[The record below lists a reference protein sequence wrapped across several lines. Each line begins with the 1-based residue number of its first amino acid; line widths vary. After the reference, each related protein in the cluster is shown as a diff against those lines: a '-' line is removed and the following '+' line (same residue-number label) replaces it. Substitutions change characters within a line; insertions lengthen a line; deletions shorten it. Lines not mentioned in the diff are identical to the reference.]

1 VISSCHHSK
10 GEFVTH
16 IIYSPM
22 LNIYGLEIYITRVH
36 NISGDII
43 KQSCLRVA
51 YMCAY
56 RYYSYIPRNTL
67 VCLTNLLVSFD
78 FDVRVIGTDACVL
91 RYMYTVSSAN
101 GFGSLKIENTT
112 LAEAA
117 VAMMRCGLGYR
128 VIIDFRRPS
137 HRDGAGPVYIFVTCS
152 IILRMTRI
160 YTYITVYSINIL
172 YL

>member
-1 VISSCHHSK
+1 
-10 GEFVTH
+10 
-16 IIYSPM
+16 M
-22 LNIYGLEIYITRVH
+22 
-36 NISGDII
+36 

-67 VCLTNLLVSFD
+67 VYLTNLLVSFD
-78 FDVRVIGTDACVL
+78 FDVRIIGTDACVL

-117 VAMMRCGLGYR
+117 VAMMRRGLGYR

-137 HRDGAGPVYIFVTCS
+137 HRDGAGPVYVFVTCS
-152 IILRMTRI
+152 IILRVYDYMTRI
-160 YTYITVYSINIL
+160 YIYNSIQYKYTVSLNACLCVGASVFETDTNCIWLSPETIL
-172 YL
+172 